1 MIVTYYLFGA
11 AVAAWLTVG
20 SKQLEWSVALLLLPS
35 LFFVHVVYMLL
46 QGKPKR
52 NTPVVALHR
61 PKCLACRRNLGL
73 FQKLLRGRFCS
84 AEHERLYLEELEKIA
99 LTRLA
104 NARTAAESARPI
116 PDDVS
121 VDLTSSK
128 ETQAEQNLCFMIH
141 PSRA

>member
-1 MIVTYYLFGA
+1 MTVAYYLFGA

-20 SKQLEWSVALLLLPS
+20 SKHLEWSVALLVLPS
-35 LFFVHVVYMLL
+35 LFFLHVVYMLL

-52 NTPVVALHR
+52 STPIPTSQR

-73 FQKLLRGRFCS
+73 LRKLSRRRFCS
-84 AEHERLYLEELEKIA
+84 DKHERLYLEELQKIA

-104 NARTAAESARPI
+104 NARMAAESAHPI

-121 VDLTSSK
+121 VDLTAAK
-128 ETQAEQNLCFMIH
+128 ETQAEQKLCLVIH